1 MVILETERLNLRKL
15 SESNAGFILEL
26 LNEPSFLQN
35 IGDKGVRNNDDAIQ
49 YILTGPIESYK
60 RYGFGQW
67 LVELKDSGEPIGM
80 CGLMKKDALP
90 DADIGFAFLPRFW
103 SKGYAV
109 EAATAVMAYGSRDLG
124 LRRIV
129 AVVNPDNEG
138 SIRVLEKI
146 GLKFERMV
154 KLSEERSEIMLFT
167 PAV

>member
-1 MVILETERLNLRKL
+1 MIILKTERLNLRKL
-15 SESNAGFILEL
+15 SKSDAGFIFEL

-49 YILTGPIESYK
+49 YILTGPIDSYE

-154 KLSEERSEIMLFT
+154 KLSEERSEIKLFT

>member
-167 PAV
+167 PAA

>member
-15 SESNAGFILEL
+15 SKSDAGFILEL

-35 IGDKGVRNNDDAIQ
+35 IGDKGVRNNDDAVQ
-49 YILTGPIESYK
+49 YILTGPIDSYE

-154 KLSEERSEIMLFT
+154 KLSEERSEIKLFT
-167 PAV
+167 PTV

>member
-15 SESNAGFILEL
+15 SESDAGFILEL
-26 LNEPSFLQN
+26 LNEPSFLHN

-49 YILTGPIESYK
+49 YILTGPIDSYE
-60 RYGFGQW
+60 RHGFGQW
-67 LVELKDSGEPIGM
+67 LVELKDSGVPIGM

-90 DADIGFAFLPRFW
+90 DVDIGFAFLPRFW

-109 EAATAVMAYGSRDLG
+109 EVASAVMAYGSRELG

-154 KLSEERSEIMLFT
+154 KLSEDRSENKLFT
-167 PAV
+167 PSV

>member
-1 MVILETERLNLRKL
+1 MIILETERLNLRKL
-15 SESNAGFILEL
+15 SKSDAGFILEL

-35 IGDKGVRNNDDAIQ
+35 IGDKGVRNTDDAIQ
-49 YILTGPIESYK
+49 YILTGPIDSYE
-60 RYGFGQW
+60 RFGFGQW

-109 EAATAVMAYGSRDLG
+109 EAATAVIAYGSRDLG

-154 KLSEERSEIMLFT
+154 KLSEERSEIKLFT